1 MCPTIVFLL
10 AALRVSAA
18 AEVPLWKL
26 DMLHPI
32 QVAAEGRP
40 LTGQRIVGGQEA
52 EPHKYGYQ
60 ALVTDDE
67 SFICGGAVV
76 SDRFILTAAHCI
88 KNNAPLFVR
97 VGVHHIRNDT
107 QQLIP
112 VERVHVHPS
121 FHTGAKGIKND
132 IGIVELE
139 NPITMNDK
147 VFPIKLP
154 PHPVGK
160 NKSVVL
166 TGWGST
172 EDGDPLAL
180 QEMSTTIISLKKCRE
195 HYPWVDTG
203 ILCVLSSYWDVSTC
217 LGDSGGPAAHGDYIR
232 GIVSFCV
239 YDCEPMYPQG
249 LTDVYFYRDW
259 IKEVMFPPT
268 TTTANTTNTT
278 APTNITT
285 TTTTTPAPT
294 SSPSGSGILDLPLVY
309 ILIQLFLYWMQDFC
323 HVYFVH

>member
-1 MCPTIVFLL
+1 ML
-10 AALRVSAA
+10 A
-18 AEVPLWKL
+18 
-26 DMLHPI
+26 
-32 QVAAEGRP
+32 
-40 LTGQRIVGGQEA
+40 
-52 EPHKYGYQ
+52 
-60 ALVTDDE
+60 
-67 SFICGGAVV
+67 
-76 SDRFILTAAHCI
+76 
-88 KNNAPLFVR
+88 
-97 VGVHHIRNDT
+97 
-107 QQLIP
+107 QLIP

-132 IGIVELE
+132 I
-139 NPITMNDK
+139 DK

-259 IKEVMFPPT
+259 IKEY
-268 TTTANTTNTT
+268 
-278 APTNITT
+278 APTLGRVQIRTEET
-285 TTTTTPAPT
+285 EL
-294 SSPSGSGILDLPLVY
+294 SPVRGLGTK
-309 ILIQLFLYWMQDFC
+309 
-323 HVYFVH
+323 